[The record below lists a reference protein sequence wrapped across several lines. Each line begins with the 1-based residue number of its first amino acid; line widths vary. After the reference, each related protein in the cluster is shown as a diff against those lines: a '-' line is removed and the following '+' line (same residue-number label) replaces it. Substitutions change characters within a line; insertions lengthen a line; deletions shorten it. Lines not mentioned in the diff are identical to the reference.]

1 MKTLRRQLA
10 LAPHPRMKK
19 VPTSWS
25 PTLSTRWSSSSTS
38 PSPSST
44 CSTHSAGG
52 RRTPSLWLRGRRTCP
67 WSLRRSLPLVII
79 TIIIIIINEM
89 MLKVMEERNENKT
102 FSFFQ
107 ERNPRVEQRKK
118 KLFDQWFLFVIWSN
132 PKSGFQFDCLQSYI
146 FKSSFIILLTDWLIE
161 PWKVPNCHRCAEY
174 VKLSIENKVANFSSY
189 PHIFA
194 PYPKL
199 MSFIQM
205 LKIWS
210 SHRYCEIHRN
220 PSY

>member
-1 MKTLRRQLA
+1 MMETLRRQLA

-52 RRTPSLWLRGRRTCP
+52 RPTPSLWLRGRRTCP
-67 WSLRRSLPLVII
+67 WSPRRSLPL
-79 TIIIIIINEM
+79 E
-89 MLKVMEERNENKT
+89 K
-102 FSFFQ
+102 
-107 ERNPRVEQRKK
+107 NPRVEPRKK
-118 KLFDQWFLFVIWSN
+118 KLFDQILFLSFGQIHNLDYVEPYSN
-132 PKSGFQFDCLQSYI
+132 LIACKVTYSNSQ
-146 FKSSFIILLTDWLIE
+146 SSFLRIDWLSPE
-161 PWKVPNCHRCAEY
+161 
-174 VKLSIENKVANFSSY
+174 KLSPPCKVINWKQSCKIFLIIISH

-205 LKIWS
+205 LKIWL
-210 SHRYCEIHRN
+210 SHSYCEIHRN
-220 PSY
+220 VSY